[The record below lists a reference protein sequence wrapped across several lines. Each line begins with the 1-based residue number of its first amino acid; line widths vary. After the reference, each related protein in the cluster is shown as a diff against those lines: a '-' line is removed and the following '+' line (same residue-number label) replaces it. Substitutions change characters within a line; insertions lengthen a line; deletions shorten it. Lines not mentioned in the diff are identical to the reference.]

1 MPARVHCPR
10 NGLCPIYMNNYNGL
24 LFYGNAK
31 VWASVNRYRPINHL
45 PVAEKP
51 REHEVVK
58 RLVAGPA
65 LPAA

>member
-1 MPARVHCPR
+1 
-10 NGLCPIYMNNYNGL
+10 MNNYNGL

-31 VWASVNRYRPINHL
+31 VWAGVNRYRPINHL

-51 REHEVVK
+51 REHEDVK
-58 RLVAGPA
+58 CLVAGPA